1 MTKLIEDKLKDII
14 TLSKKHN
21 VTSIA
26 LFGSAAKNTMSE
38 LSDVDFLVQF
48 SDTIDVLEYAE
59 NYFSLLES
67 LENLIGKK
75 IDLVSKKS
83 LKNPILI
90 QSIES
95 SKIEL
100 YAA

>member
-14 TLSKKHN
+14 ALSKKHN

>member
-1 MTKLIEDKLKDII
+1 MIDLVKIKMEKVIELCELHK
-14 TLSKKHN
+14 

-26 LFGSAAKNTMSE
+26 LFGSSVNGDMTE
-38 LSDVDFLVQF
+38 FSDIDFLIEF
-48 SDTIDVLEYAE
+48 SESIPVLDYAD
-59 NYFSLLES
+59 NYFSFLES
-67 LENLIGKK
+67 LENLFNRK

-90 QSIES
+90 EEINRT
-95 SKIEL
+95 KVEL

>member
-1 MTKLIEDKLKDII
+1 MNPLIENKLSEIV
-14 TLSKKHN
+14 LLCKKHQ
-21 VTSIA
+21 VASFA
-26 LFGSAAKNTMSE
+26 LFGSATNNDFKST
-38 LSDVDFLVQF
+38 SDVDFLVQF
-48 SDTIDVLEYAE
+48 SDNIDVLEYAT

-67 LENLIGKK
+67 LENLLGKK

-83 LKNPILI
+83 LKNPVLI
-90 QSIES
+90 ASIEQ